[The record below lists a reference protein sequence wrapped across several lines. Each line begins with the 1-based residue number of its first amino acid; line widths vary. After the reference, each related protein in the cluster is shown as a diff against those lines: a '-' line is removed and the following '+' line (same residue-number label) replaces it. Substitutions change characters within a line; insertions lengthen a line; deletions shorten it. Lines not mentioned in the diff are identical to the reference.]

1 MRRLEGDTLLWLNW
15 SGRLS
20 CLLRSLLCV
29 EQFPVEDVN
38 GRDKTGYRLSVW
50 PTQQLAEL
58 ANCVSPSVSLVTVD
72 IVVCGRHESLV
83 LDDFRSCGILG

>member
-1 MRRLEGDTLLWLNW
+1 MEGDTLLWLDW
-15 SGRLS
+15 SGRWS

-29 EQFPVEDVN
+29 EQFPVEDVD

-72 IVVCGRHESLV
+72 IVVRGRHESLM
-83 LDDFRSCGILG
+83 LDDF